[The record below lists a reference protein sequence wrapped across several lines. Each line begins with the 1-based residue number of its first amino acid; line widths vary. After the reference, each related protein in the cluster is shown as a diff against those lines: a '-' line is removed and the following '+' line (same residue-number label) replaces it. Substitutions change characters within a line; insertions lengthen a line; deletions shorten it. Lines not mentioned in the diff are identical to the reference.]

1 MIVLPAILMILVYT
15 KIVHRRREQAAR
27 VIPQL
32 SNLRRQ
38 DSIAPND
45 IEMQSSV
52 AQNRSQTTPSSA
64 PDPSR
69 RLGTSSAIKRLTR
82 IACAASAIVVVCWL
96 PDQFYFCLFQLG
108 LVDLRN
114 ELHNGLI
121 ILAFLNTC
129 LNPILYCFSDRKY
142 TDEFET
148 FLCCAYHRERTESI
162 ARRRHASQS
171 QRT

>member
-1 MIVLPAILMILVYT
+1 MILVYT

-27 VIPQL
+27 LIPQL
-32 SNLRRQ
+32 SNRRRQ
-38 DSIAPND
+38 DSIALSD
-45 IEMQSSV
+45 IEMLSPV
-52 AQNRSQTTPSSA
+52 AQNRSQTMPSSV

-69 RLGTSSAIKRLTR
+69 RLGTSSSIKRLTR

-96 PDQFYFCLFQLG
+96 PEQFYFCLSQMG

-114 ELHNGLI
+114 KLHEGLI

-129 LNPILYCFSDRKY
+129 LNPAILYCFSDRQY
-142 TDEFET
+142 TGKFET
-148 FLCCAYHRERTESI
+148 FLCCVYHRERTDSV
-162 ARRRHASQS
+162 ARRHASQS